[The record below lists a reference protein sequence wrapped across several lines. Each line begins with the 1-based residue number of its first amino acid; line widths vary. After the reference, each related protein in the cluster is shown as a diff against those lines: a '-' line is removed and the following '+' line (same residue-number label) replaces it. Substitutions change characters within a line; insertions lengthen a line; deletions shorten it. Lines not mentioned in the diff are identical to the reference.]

1 MFSHPQNDHS
11 VAPRRNASLA
21 TPHVKMHVHFEE
33 TLTHS
38 DCVIQALSWMGKV
51 PDILPEEDGWKLN
64 RNNYYQVCRNFF
76 EGYGC
81 YQLYSYS

>member
-1 MFSHPQNDHS
+1 
-11 VAPRRNASLA
+11 
-21 TPHVKMHVHFEE
+21 MHVHFEE

-64 RNNYYQVCRNFF
+64 RNNYYQVECMLPCVRNELGRELCR
-76 EGYGC
+76 
-81 YQLYSYS
+81 YSREICDVINDTL

>member
-1 MFSHPQNDHS
+1 
-11 VAPRRNASLA
+11 
-21 TPHVKMHVHFEE
+21 MHVHFEE

-64 RNNYYQVCRNFF
+64 RNNYYQVRTIF
-76 EGYGC
+76 EKSISPPA
-81 YQLYSYS
+81 LSTN